1 MISLVGARACD
12 VVHSCVRGY
21 VLLMKMYAFLPFP
34 PPQMGPI
41 KQTLS
46 EEMSSPATNTPHTGN
61 SSNQLE
67 DVNDENKYVKV
78 NGDMLQYD

>member
-1 MISLVGARACD
+1 
-12 VVHSCVRGY
+12 
-21 VLLMKMYAFLPFP
+21 
-34 PPQMGPI
+34 MGPI

-67 DVNDENKYVKV
+67 DVNDENKYVNV